1 MNEENKNT
9 IIINNYF
16 YIPYENLKQFNPKQV
31 FPLLG
36 NVQENNLA
44 QNIILNKKREIN
56 NIEIVK
62 QEKEN
67 GCEKIDIDNKN
78 DENNNNINIP
88 IKKENNI
95 TIEINNNKK
104 IKFLSK
110 KKYFKINNIKK
121 PGRKPKSSVFKGY
134 HTKFSHD
141 NILRKIKVKFFNKLI
156 NYINYIILIKYKNKT
171 YFLKPLIS
179 SIAQNNTKS
188 FNRDL
193 LNKKLKDIFST
204 FKINGKFKLYD
215 DNHNNIIIKKIYD
228 DKNIELIDIL
238 EMTLLEVFIIFR
250 DSNDSQK
257 LNGLERIDKV
267 IDELKN
273 KESEE
278 YMNKFKKVA
287 MNFENY
293 YFIKNKE

>member
-16 YIPYENLKQFNPKQV
+16 YIPFENLKQFNPKQV

-67 GCEKIDIDNKN
+67 GCEKIDTDIKK
-78 DENNNNINIP
+78 DENNNINIP
-88 IKKENNI
+88 IKKEKNI
-95 TIEINNNKK
+95 TIEINNKKK

-110 KKYFKINNIKK
+110 KKFFTINNIKK
-121 PGRKPKSSVFKGY
+121 LGRKPKSSIIKGY

-141 NILRKIKVKFFNKLI
+141 NILRKIKVRFFNKLI

-215 DNHNNIIIKKIYD
+215 DNHNKIVIKKIYD
-228 DKNIELIDIL
+228 DKITELIDIL

-267 IDELKN
+267 IDELKS